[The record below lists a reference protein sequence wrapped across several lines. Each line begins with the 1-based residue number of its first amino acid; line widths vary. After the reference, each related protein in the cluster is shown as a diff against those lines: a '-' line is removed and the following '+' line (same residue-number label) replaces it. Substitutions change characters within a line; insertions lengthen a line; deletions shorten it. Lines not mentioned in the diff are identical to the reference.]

1 MPNNSRANSRS
12 LLIIYYCT
20 ILTLCSLY
28 AAQPIQPVFQEEF
41 NLSQL
46 QAILFTSLMMLP
58 LGLAPLFYGYILEN
72 FCTRKMI
79 SLAVLALGIME
90 FLFACSGNYWVLL
103 TIRAL
108 QGLIIPAILTGLMSY
123 ISLTSGHEDIQH
135 NMALYIGATITGGF
149 LGRFLSGLFT
159 ELFGWRFF
167 FFILGILLVFGYYLL
182 RHLDTDGRLELSK
195 PNVSKIVNILKD
207 KRFLLIYLTIF
218 CVFMVFAAV
227 LNLLPFELKSNN
239 PDFSETG
246 IGLMYFGY
254 IMGVLISLYNRKLL
268 KLFSRECMLVMTGIV
283 IFIIGTLGFAF
294 TDYRLIFIFMFV
306 FCTGMFTIHTVLS
319 GFINKISKQNKALTN
334 GLYLSFYYTGGAIG
348 SFFPGILYKFYGW
361 NVFLLSMIV
370 VLLIALFFI
379 WRLRGMDMG
388 NN

>member
-1 MPNNSRANSRS
+1 MLKNSQDNNHS
-12 LLIIYYCT
+12 LFIIYYCT

-72 FCTRKMI
+72 FCTKQMI
-79 SLAVLALGIME
+79 SISVLALGIME
-90 FLFACSGNYWVLL
+90 FLFACSDNYLVLL

-123 ISLTSGHEDIQH
+123 ISLTSRHEDIQH

-167 FFILGILLVFGYYLL
+167 FFILGILLVIGYYLL
-182 RHLDTDGRLELSK
+182 RNLDTDGRLELSK
-195 PNVSKIVNILKD
+195 PNVSQIISILND
-207 KRFLLIYLTIF
+207 KRFLLIYLAIF
-218 CVFMVFAAV
+218 CVFIVFAAV

-268 KLFSRECMLVMTGIV
+268 KLFSRESTLVITGIV
-283 IFIIGTLGFAF
+283 IFIIGILGLAF
-294 TDYRLIFIFMFV
+294 NDYRIMFIFMFV
-306 FCTGMFTIHTVLS
+306 FCAGMFTIHTVLS
-319 GFINKISKQNKALTN
+319 GFINKLSKHNKALTN

-361 NVFLLSMIV
+361 NFFLMSMII

-379 WRLRGMDMG
+379 WKLKNLGH
-388 NN
+388 